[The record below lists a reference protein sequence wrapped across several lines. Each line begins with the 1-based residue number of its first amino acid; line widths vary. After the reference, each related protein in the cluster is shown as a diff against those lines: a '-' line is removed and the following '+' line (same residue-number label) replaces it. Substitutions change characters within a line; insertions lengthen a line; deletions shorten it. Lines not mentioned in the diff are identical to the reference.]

1 MAIETPRLR
10 LEPWDQAHAEMLAR
24 LGAIPSVVRYVG
36 SGEIWPRE
44 KSQEVHDRQVEHWRR
59 HGFGWR
65 AAVEKASGRQVGLI
79 ALNFLG
85 DGTAGLDS
93 GEYEIGWWLHPG
105 DHGRGFAREGA
116 HAVRDEARD
125 RLGAPSVVARIQP
138 PNRTLDRRRHGDR
151 PEPRFPHH
159 RPVGR
164 ARGRVPRR
172 SSEELRFRL
181 ATRQGRRSS

>member
-1 MAIETPRLR
+1 
-10 LEPWDQAHAEMLAR
+10 MLAR

-65 AAVEKASGRQVGLI
+65 AAVEKASGRRVGLI

-85 DGTAGLDS
+85 EGTAGLDS

-116 HAVRDEARD
+116 QAVRDEARD
-125 RLGAPSVVARIQP
+125 RLEAPSVVARIQP
-138 PNRTLDRRRHGDR
+138 PNGPSIAVATAIGLSLDFRTTG
-151 PEPRFPHH
+151 PSGEP
-159 RPVGR
+159 V
-164 ARGRVPRR
+164 AVYRGVLQKI
-172 SSEELRFRL
+172 SDS
-181 ATRQGRRSS
+181 A